1 METLG
6 QRIARLRKARGYTS
20 QAALGEACGWEKA
33 QARIGNYEKDKR
45 EPNLSDLR
53 LIADALDV
61 PLMELLEGTST
72 TRATETKTPY
82 GHVPDAT
89 EYALVPQYTA
99 HGAAGNGQ
107 LNDHVEVKG
116 GLVFKRAWLSR
127 MSLKERHLHV
137 IYVQGQSMEPTVCDG
152 DVVLLDESQTQPRD
166 GRIYAIRKQNGELII
181 KRLIQSLTGGWII
194 RSDNEDKRAYP
205 DQPVTDSDID
215 QLSIVGRVV
224 WHGGAL

>member
-6 QRIARLRKARGYTS
+6 QRITRLRKARGYSS

-33 QARIGNYEKDKR
+33 QARVGNYEKDKR

-53 LIADALDV
+53 LIAAALDV
-61 PLMELLEGTST
+61 PLMELIEGTPSRT
-72 TRATETKTPY
+72 AEAPATY

-127 MSLKERHLHV
+127 MSLKERNLHV
-137 IYVQGQSMEPTVCDG
+137 IYVQGHSMEPTVCDG

-166 GRIYAIRKQNGELII
+166 GRIFALRKPDGELII

-205 DQPVTDSDID
+205 DQPVSDSDIE

>member
-1 METLG
+1 MENLG
-6 QRIARLRKARGYTS
+6 TRIARLRKAKGLSQTQLGNECDWERG
-20 QAALGEACGWEKA
+20 
-33 QARIGNYEKDKR
+33 QARVSNYEKGLR
-45 EPNLSDLR
+45 EPNLADLR
-53 LIADALDV
+53 TLANALDV
-61 PLMELLEGTST
+61 SLMELIEGTPT
-72 TRATETKTPY
+72 QAAEAPATY

-127 MSLKERHLHV
+127 MHLRERNLHV
-137 IYVQGQSMEPTVCDG
+137 IYVQGHSMEPTVCDG
-152 DVVLLDESQTQPRD
+152 DVVLLDESQTQARD
-166 GRIYAIRKQNGELII
+166 GRIYALRKPDGELII

-205 DQPVTDSDID
+205 DQPVSDSDLE
-215 QLSIVGRVV
+215 QLCIVGRVV

>member
-6 QRIARLRKARGYTS
+6 TRIARLRKAKGFS
-20 QAALGEACGWEKA
+20 QTQLGNECNWEKG
-33 QARIGNYEKDKR
+33 QARVSNYEKGLR
-45 EPNLSDLR
+45 EPNLADLR
-53 LIADALDV
+53 TLATALDV
-61 PLMELLEGTST
+61 TLMELIEGAPSRT
-72 TRATETKTPY
+72 AEAPAAY

-99 HGAAGNGQ
+99 HGAAGNGR
-107 LNDHVEVKG
+107 LNEHVEVKG

-137 IYVQGQSMEPTVCDG
+137 IYVQGHSMEPTVCDG

-166 GRIYAIRKQNGELII
+166 GRIYALLKPDGELII

-205 DQPVTDSDID
+205 DQPVTDSDIE
-215 QLSIVGRVV
+215 QLCIVGRVV

>member
-6 QRIARLRKARGYTS
+6 NRIARLRKARGYSS
-20 QAALGEACGWEKA
+20 QAALATACGWEKA
-33 QARIGNYEKDKR
+33 AARIGNYEKDKR
-45 EPNLSDLR
+45 EPNLADLR
-53 LIADALDV
+53 TLAAALDV
-61 PLMELLEGTST
+61 TLMELIEDTSNQT
-72 TRATETKTPY
+72 AEAPAT
-82 GHVPDAT
+82 HSHIPDAT

-99 HGAAGNGQ
+99 QGAAGNGQ

-127 MSLKERHLHV
+127 MNLRERNLHV
-137 IYVQGQSMEPTVCDG
+137 IYVQGHSMEPTICDA
-152 DVVLLDESQTQPRD
+152 DVVLLDESQTDPRD
-166 GRIYAIRKQNGELII
+166 GRIYAIRKPDGELII
-181 KRLIQSLTGGWII
+181 KRLIQSLMSGWII

-205 DQPVTDSDID
+205 DQPVTDSDIE

>member
-1 METLG
+1 MENLG
-6 QRIARLRKARGYTS
+6 TRIARLRKAKGLSQTQLGTDCNWERG
-20 QAALGEACGWEKA
+20 
-33 QARIGNYEKDKR
+33 QARVSNYEKGLR
-45 EPNLSDLR
+45 EPNLADLR
-53 LIADALDV
+53 TLANALDV
-61 PLMELLEGTST
+61 SLMELIEGSVTQAAEAP
-72 TRATETKTPY
+72 ATY
-82 GHVPDAT
+82 AHVPDAT

-127 MSLKERHLHV
+127 MSLRERNLHV
-137 IYVQGQSMEPTVCDG
+137 IYVQGHSMEPTVCDG
-152 DVVLLDESQTQPRD
+152 DVVLLDESQTQARD
-166 GRIYAIRKQNGELII
+166 GRIYALRKPDGELII

-205 DQPVTDSDID
+205 DQPVSDSDLE
-215 QLSIVGRVV
+215 QLCIVGRVV